1 MKAWRREKEDNM
13 KRLKGNAA
21 NLTALVTLV
30 ALSLLVGYTDKKTS
44 QRALSAQEYLANSI
58 KMKAGQP
65 AKDQIQD
72 LYDEM
77 DFQRAVQAYIWSVPF
92 VNFSQVME
100 SFKNDF
106 GATLTSQMIWE
117 QSVTPELSVYTA
129 NNTTIYSFGHID
141 LLKHGAVVLEA
152 PAGTLGGINNHWQYP
167 LVDIGPFGPD
177 KGKGGKFLI
186 LPPNFK
192 GPVPQGYHVVKSDTF
207 QVIYLLRGIVRNG
220 DKQAAIDNVRKT
232 RLYPLSQAG
241 NPPAMTFTNV
251 SGKSG
256 NMIFPASYE
265 YFELLAKYLKDESV
279 RPEDKV
285 MLGLMAPLGIEVGKE
300 FKPDARTKRILT
312 RAAKVGNAM
321 GRIIAY
327 NSRDPKRIF
336 YDEDS
341 QWEKIFLCESPTFET
356 DTYLDVDAR
365 VTFSH
370 QAAFTAK
377 GMVLK
382 LVGKG
387 SQYLG
392 TYKDSQGEW
401 LDGSHNYS
409 LHLDAGIPVKNF
421 WSIMVYDTETRSMI
435 LNGKEN
441 DIGKDSASD
450 LVKNADGSID
460 LYFGPSAPKDHEKNW
475 IKTNK
480 NEGFFLYFRAYGP
493 TEAFFDKSWKLKD
506 VEKI

>member
-1 MKAWRREKEDNM
+1 
-13 KRLKGNAA
+13 
-21 NLTALVTLV
+21 V
-30 ALSLLVGYTDKKTS
+30 ALSLLVAGYAKAEQADSSNSMTET
-44 QRALSAQEYLANSI
+44 RNVSAQEYLANSI

-77 DFQRAVQAYIWSVPF
+77 DFQRAVQAYIWAMSF
-92 VNFSQVME
+92 VNYSQVME
-100 SFKNDF
+100 SFENDF
-106 GATLTSQMIWE
+106 GTTLTSQIIWE

-129 NNTTIYSFGHID
+129 NNTTIYAFGRID

-152 PAGTLGGINNHWQYP
+152 PAGTLGGINNHWMYP
-167 LVDIGPFGPD
+167 LIDIGPFGPD

-186 LPPNFK
+186 LPPNYK
-192 GPVPQGYHVVKSDTF
+192 GHKPEGYHIVQSDTY
-207 QVIYLLRGIVRNG
+207 QQIYLLRGIVRNG
-220 DKQAAIDNVRKT
+220 DKQAAIDNVRKA
-232 RLYPLSQAG
+232 RLYPLSQAA
-241 NPPAMTFTNV
+241 NPPAMTFTNA
-251 SGKSG
+251 SGKHG
-256 NMIFPASYE
+256 NMIFPAGYE
-265 YFELLAKYLKDESV
+265 YFELLAKYLKDEPV

-285 MLGLMAPLGIEVGKE
+285 MLGLLAPLGIEVGKE

-321 GRIIAY
+321 ARVIAY

-341 QWEKIFLCESPTFET
+341 QWEKIFLTESPTFET

-370 QAAFTAK
+370 QASFTAM

-392 TYKDSQGEW
+392 TYKDAQGEW
-401 LDGSHNYS
+401 LDGGDNYS

-441 DIGKDSASD
+441 DVGKDSGSD

-460 LYFGPSAPKDHEKNW
+460 LYFGPTAPNGKEKNW
-475 IKTNK
+475 IKTVPGR
-480 NEGFFLYFRAYGP
+480 GFFMYFRAYGP
-493 TEAFFDKSWKLKD
+493 TQVFFDKTWRLND
-506 VEKI
+506 IEKVK

>member
-1 MKAWRREKEDNM
+1 MKSIRYAM
-13 KRLKGNAA
+13 CCFAA
-21 NLTALVTLV
+21 LALT
-30 ALSLLVGYTDKKTS
+30 LSTS
-44 QRALSAQEYLANSI
+44 MAEAKDILAQEYLANSI
-58 KMKAGQP
+58 KMEAGQP
-65 AKDQIQD
+65 SKDQIQD

-77 DFQRAVQAYIWSVPF
+77 DFQRAVQAYIWAVPF

-106 GATLTSQMIWE
+106 GATLTNQMIWE

-141 LLKHGAVVLEA
+141 LLEHGAVVLEA

-177 KGKGGKFLI
+177 KGQGGKFLI
-186 LPPNFK
+186 LPPNYK
-192 GPVPQGYHVVKSDTF
+192 GHKPEGYHVVQSDTYQQIF
-207 QVIYLLRGIVRNG
+207 LLRGIVRNG
-220 DKQAAIDNVRKT
+220 DKQAAIDNVRKA
-232 RLYPLSQAG
+232 RLYPLSQAA
-241 NPPAMTFTNV
+241 NPPSMTFVNV

-256 NMIFPASYE
+256 NMIFPGGYE
-265 YFELLAKYLKDESV
+265 YFELLAKYLKDEPV

-285 MLGLMAPLGIEVGKE
+285 MLGLLAPLGIGIGKE
-300 FKPDARTKRILT
+300 FEPDERTKRILT

-321 GRIIAY
+321 ARVIAY
-327 NSRDPKRIF
+327 NSRDPKRMF
-336 YDEDS
+336 YDLDS
-341 QWEKIFLCESPTFET
+341 QWEKIFLTESPTFET
-356 DTYLDVDAR
+356 DTYLDVDSR
-365 VTFSH
+365 VTYSH
-370 QAAFTAK
+370 QASFTAK

-392 TYKDSQGEW
+392 TYKDAQGEW

-441 DIGKDSASD
+441 DVGKDSGSE

-460 LYFGPSAPKDHEKNW
+460 LYFGPAAPAGFEKNW
-475 IKTNK
+475 FKTNPG
-480 NEGFFLYFRAYGP
+480 EGFFMYFRAYGP
-493 TEAFFDKSWKLKD
+493 TQAFFDKTWKLNN
-506 VEKI
+506 VEKVK

>member
-1 MKAWRREKEDNM
+1 MTE
-13 KRLKGNAA
+13 
-21 NLTALVTLV
+21 T
-30 ALSLLVGYTDKKTS
+30 KKV
-44 QRALSAQEYLANSI
+44 SAQEYLANSI

-77 DFQRAVQAYIWSVPF
+77 DFQRAVQAYIWAMPF
-92 VNFSQVME
+92 VAFSQVME

-106 GATLTSQMIWE
+106 GATLTSQVMWE
-117 QSVTPELSVYTA
+117 QSVTPELSIYTA
-129 NNTTIYSFGHID
+129 NNTTIYAFGHID

-152 PAGTLGGINNHWQYP
+152 PAGTLGGIDNHWQYP
-167 LVDIGPFGPD
+167 LMDIGPFGPD

-186 LPPNFK
+186 LPPDYK
-192 GPVPQGYHVVKSDTF
+192 GQTPEGYHVVQSDTY
-207 QVIYLLRGIVRNG
+207 QTIYLLRGIVRNG
-220 DKQAAIDNVRKT
+220 DKQAAIDNVRKA
-232 RLYPLSQAG
+232 RLYPLSQAA
-241 NPPAMTFTNV
+241 NPLAMTFTNV
-251 SGKSG
+251 SGKPG
-256 NMIFPASYE
+256 NMIFPSGYE
-265 YFELLAKYLKDESV
+265 YFELLAKYLKDEPV
-279 RPEDKV
+279 RPEDKA
-285 MLGLMAPLGIEVGKE
+285 MLGLLAPLGIEIGKE
-300 FKPDARTKRILT
+300 FKPDERIKRIMT

-321 GRIIAY
+321 ARVIAY
-327 NSRDPKRIF
+327 NSRNPKRIF

-341 QWEKIFLCESPTFET
+341 QWEKIFLTKSPTFET
-356 DTYLDVDAR
+356 DTYLDVDSR

-370 QAAFTAK
+370 QAAFTAM

-392 TYKDSQGEW
+392 TYKDAQGEW
-401 LDGSHNYS
+401 LDGGDNYS

-441 DIGKDSASD
+441 DVGKDSGSD

-460 LYFGPSAPKDHEKNW
+460 LYFGPTAPNGKEKNW
-475 IKTNK
+475 IKTVPGR
-480 NEGFFLYFRAYGP
+480 GFFMYFRAYGP
-493 TEAFFDKSWKLKD
+493 TQVFFDKTWRLND
-506 VEKI
+506 IEKVK